1 MADIDNTKAKLL
13 RGVVQDNVDVV
24 QGVRTKHAARRRLY
38 FRYWLSACIAL
49 IGIAYLVSP
58 SQVVSTAN
66 NSADEAIGTVSA
78 ANIAQTPESAG
89 TLNSPRAAGQKG
101 RATVDQEDCH
111 RSRPWRRVRRRFAVG
126 CHGKGDN
133 FRRRAA
139 PAPAHG
145 DRALRGPA
153 HAPNRPVDASRQ
165 DGWPSPMK
173 TRAICLFRSM

>member
-24 QGVRTKHAARRRLY
+24 QGVRTKHAARRRLS

-58 SQVVSTAN
+58 LTSRFHRQQFARRSDRHGFRRQYRAN
-66 NSADEAIGTVSA
+66 PGIGRHPKFA
-78 ANIAQTPESAG
+78 AS
-89 TLNSPRAAGQKG
+89 AGQKG
-101 RATVDQEDCH
+101 RAAVDQENRH
-111 RSRPWRRVRRRFAVG
+111 RSRPWRRVRRRFAIG
-126 CHGKGDN
+126 CHGKGDYL
-133 FRRRAA
+133 RRGAA

-153 HAPNRPVDASRQ
+153 HARNRPVGAVSTS
-165 DGWPSPMK
+165 GWPSPMK